1 MKIALALSVALFAT
15 ACTSP
20 ANQAPAATAPA
31 SAESTPAPDSTAS
44 TMPMSPTAPVSAS
57 ARGIVDSVDVAG
69 KSLVISHEA
78 VASLDWP
85 PMTMTFKAPAIDLG
99 TLKKGDHIQ
108 FDFDSVGMDGTVT
121 RLERVK

>member
-1 MKIALALSVALFAT
+1 MRIAIVLSVALLAGG
-15 ACTSP
+15 CSSP
-20 ANQAPAATAPA
+20 SNQAPAADATAT
-31 SAESTPAPDSTAS
+31 TPAPDSTAPS
-44 TMPMSPTAPVSAS
+44 MPASPEAPVSAS
-57 ARGIVDSVDVAG
+57 AVGVVDSVDVAG

-99 TLKKGDHIQ
+99 PLQKGDHIK

>member
-1 MKIALALSVALFAT
+1 MRIAIVFSAALLAGGCS
-15 ACTSP
+15 SP
-20 ANQAPAATAPA
+20 SNQAPAADATAT
-31 SAESTPAPDSTAS
+31 TPAPDSTAPS
-44 TMPMSPTAPVSAS
+44 MPASPEAPVSAS
-57 ARGIVDSVDVAG
+57 AVGVVDSVDVAG

-99 TLKKGDHIQ
+99 PLQKGDHIK